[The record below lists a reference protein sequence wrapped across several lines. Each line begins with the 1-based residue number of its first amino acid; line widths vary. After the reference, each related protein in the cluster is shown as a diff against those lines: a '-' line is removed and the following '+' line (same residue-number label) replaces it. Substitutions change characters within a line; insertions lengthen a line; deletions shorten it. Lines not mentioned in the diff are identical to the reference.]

1 MKINVSG
8 SNKKIIFLDPD
19 PLFSR
24 IQICTS
30 TILALSGFGTVK
42 FLPGVGCGSDPY

>member
-24 IQICTS
+24 IQICT
-30 TILALSGFGTVK
+30 ILALSGSGTVK
-42 FLPGVGCGSDPY
+42 FLPGSGCGSDPY